1 MKHAV
6 LIIAH
11 NEPKHLLRL
20 ISYFERDCYI
30 FIHLDKKENFTDN
43 YVRALQSMDNVI
55 KVYRKYSLHWGGFSI
70 LRCEMFLLKQAVFM
84 Q

>member
-55 KVYRKYSLHWGGFSI
+55 KVCNNKFRLTINLNCSI
-70 LRCEMFLLKQAVFM
+70 L
-84 Q
+84 